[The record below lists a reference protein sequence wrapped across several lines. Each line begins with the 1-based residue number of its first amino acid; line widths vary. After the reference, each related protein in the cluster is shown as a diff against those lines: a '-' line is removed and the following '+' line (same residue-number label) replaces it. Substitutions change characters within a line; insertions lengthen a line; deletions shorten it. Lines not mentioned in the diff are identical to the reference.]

1 MARMAAPVHNT
12 WLRAMQGLYTVPEG
26 YREEN
31 IQRARA
37 LELLRCGESVMT
49 QLIEAGLPC
58 SGARGEEV
66 FDRYDLMNLATYSG
80 SGYSLPERS
89 LRFALRWMS
98 NPAESWFRPVS
109 WRFSVECSCGKAP
122 EDRARSAWTVAN
134 PAPGLL
140 DGHVRELTVTPRD
153 VLVGDADI
161 ACRSGG
167 FLGIDALIEV
177 RGRPGELRA
186 PVLRDIV
193 AEFLQA
199 GYRWVRLPE
208 SLQIHPEI
216 LHPRGVA
223 TCISASLYLAD
234 RFRDSGFEARTR
246 RGWLLGMLDL
256 PHSWLEVVDSD
267 GRRKI
272 VDPAF
277 ILLAEHAENPHPGFV
292 KACVG
297 SWFNKVLPTRHEAN
311 QPVVQHACGAPACT
325 PDIRINIRKS

>member
-1 MARMAAPVHNT
+1 MATPVHDC
-12 WLRAMQGLYTVPEG
+12 WLKAVQGLYAVPEG
-26 YREEN
+26 YREEH
-31 IQRARA
+31 IDRPRA
-37 LELLRCGESVMT
+37 LELLRCPESVLT

-80 SGYSLPERS
+80 AGYSVPERS
-89 LRFALRWMS
+89 LRFSLRWMS
-98 NPAESWFRPVS
+98 KPPESWFRPIQ
-109 WRFSVECSCGKAP
+109 WTFSLECGCGKAIG
-122 EDRARSAWTVAN
+122 DQAASAWTVAN

-140 DGHVRELTVTPRD
+140 DGHMRRLSVRPRD
-153 VLVGDADI
+153 VLVREASI
-161 ACRSGG
+161 TCRSRGV
-167 FLGIDALIEV
+167 LGVEALFEA

-193 AEFLQA
+193 TEFIQS

-208 SLQIHPEI
+208 PLQVRSEF
-216 LHPRGVA
+216 LHRHGVA

-234 RFRDSGFEARTR
+234 RFRESGFEAHTR
-246 RGWLLGMLDL
+246 RGWLLGLLDL

-267 GRRKI
+267 GHTKV

-277 ILLAEHAENPHPGFV
+277 ILLAEHAVNPHPSFV

-297 SWFNKVLPTRHEAN
+297 SWFNKVLPTHHEAD
-311 QPVVQHACGAPACT
+311 QPVVQHACGDPPCT
-325 PDIRINIRKS
+325 PHIRINVRKS